1 MTDLSL
7 WARGGG
13 GGGPPPLFFKPNW
26 GPKGIRVWMPPPP
39 PPPPPPPYLKVW
51 IRHWMF
57 SYKWIKGALS
67 RLSWSFFTYAPI
79 SVKVALV
86 KPWSMLHSQMF
97 PKHIKYSKKKKW
109 TLKTCQPNK
118 FSIHTIS
125 IRFSLLQV
133 CPSVPYFLCALLFIP
148 SFNVFSGY
156 FYAFCNLVAVPTRLN
171 FDTFR
176 DSFKKI

>member
-1 MTDLSL
+1 
-7 WARGGG
+7 
-13 GGGPPPLFFKPNW
+13 
-26 GPKGIRVWMPPPP
+26 
-39 PPPPPPPYLKVW
+39 
-51 IRHWMF
+51 MF

-67 RLSWSFFTYAPI
+67 RLSWSFFTSAPI

-97 PKHIKYSKKKKW
+97 PKHIKYSTKKKW

-118 FSIHTIS
+118 FSINTIS

-133 CPSVPYFLCALLFIP
+133 CPPVPYFLCALLFIP

-156 FYAFCNLVAVPTRLN
+156 FYAFCNLVAVPTVWISIRFGTPLRRFNYNSIPWNN
-171 FDTFR
+171 FLSWFYHEE
-176 DSFKKI
+176 